1 LPNFAKDFG
10 LQKKAFCFILFCVRK
25 FSLWYFLLFGCLFV
39 SVARESKAQGTLDS
53 LTIPAISGAPVIGY
67 YVSGGVGWSFV
78 PTSDILVT
86 GIEASAIQFSFWQ
99 GSNQVLA
106 TFNVSSPNTKPPNSF
121 APIAPLF
128 LSAGELYF
136 VSCQNSNF
144 SDVVVFSVWGLQ
156 GAHGLPSFGTS
167 SYISEFASYRVSPN
181 RQWSPTVSPPDSNTD
196 VLLYGPNFQFKVV
209 PEPSAIS
216 ISIVGLLFHARK
228 LKPRRKV

>member
-86 GIEASAIQFSFWQ
+86 GIEASATQFSFWQ

-144 SDVVVFSVWGLQ
+144 SVVVVSLFGDFKEHTAFRHSALRLTSVSSPVTESRQIGNGHPRSLHLTVTRTFCFT
-156 GAHGLPSFGTS
+156 ARTS
-167 SYISEFASYRVSPN
+167 NSKSCLSQAP
-181 RQWSPTVSPPDSNTD
+181 
-196 VLLYGPNFQFKVV
+196 
-209 PEPSAIS
+209 
-216 ISIVGLLFHARK
+216 
-228 LKPRRKV
+228 

>member
-128 LSAGELYF
+128 LSAGGTLFRLMPEFKLLRR
-136 VSCQNSNF
+136 S
-144 SDVVVFSVWGLQ
+144 
-156 GAHGLPSFGTS
+156 SFLCLGTS
-167 SYISEFASYRVSPN
+167 RSTRPSVIRHF
-181 RQWSPTVSPPDSNTD
+181 
-196 VLLYGPNFQFKVV
+196 VLHQ
-209 PEPSAIS
+209 
-216 ISIVGLLFHARK
+216 
-228 LKPRRKV
+228 